1 MKRFFGMMPSSEI
14 KKEKCYK
21 DKYGYKIRIQSGLN
35 GWTIIYADSSTDFRD
50 ITNSVDENFNDAY
63 NLAVARLGTLTEI
76 IVR

>member
-63 NLAVARLGTLTEI
+63 NLAVARLGNLIEI
-76 IVR
+76 